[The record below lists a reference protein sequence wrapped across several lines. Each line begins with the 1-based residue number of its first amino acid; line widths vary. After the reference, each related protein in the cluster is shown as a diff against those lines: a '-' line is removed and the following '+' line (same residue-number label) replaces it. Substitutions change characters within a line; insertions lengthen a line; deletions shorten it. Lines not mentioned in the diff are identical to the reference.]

1 MTDAIRLTFA
11 VSDGQVTLVS
21 RQPVE
26 MTLPASPSPPSSDR
40 DFAPQPDFFAEVRDT
55 NERPL
60 HRAAMPNPL
69 EPHREAFSDDPDHS
83 IHRVPVSQPQSVFTI
98 VVPNHPEADHVSIML
113 AGEAHKDFAPESPE
127 GALAAAAG
135 PREIARVPLGEP
147 EAPQP

>member
-26 MTLPASPSPPSSDR
+26 MTLPASPSPPSSAR
-40 DFAPQPDFFAEVRDT
+40 EIAPHPDFFAEVRDA
-55 NERPL
+55 NDRAL

-83 IHRVPVSQPQSVFTI
+83 IHRVPVSQPQSVFTL
-98 VVPNHPEADHVSIML
+98 VVPNHPEADHVSLML
-113 AGEAHKDFAPESPE
+113 AGAAHRDFASELP
-127 GALAAAAG
+127 AAAG
-135 PREIARVPLGEP
+135 PREIARIPLGEP
-147 EAPQP
+147 EGPQP